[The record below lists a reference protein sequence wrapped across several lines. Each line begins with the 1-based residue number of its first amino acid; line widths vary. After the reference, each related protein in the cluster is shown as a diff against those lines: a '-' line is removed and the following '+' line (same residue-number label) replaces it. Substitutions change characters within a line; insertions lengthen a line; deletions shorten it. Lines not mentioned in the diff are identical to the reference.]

1 VTTTLDHLVIGA
13 ADLQQGVRWCEQHF
27 GVTPGP
33 GGRHAFMGTHNRLLN
48 ITSAEFP
55 AAYLEIIAI
64 DPDAPAPQRPRWF
77 GLDEPALHDALRQR
91 PRLLHLVA
99 RCAELDSTRAALAA
113 AGAEIGPAVNA
124 QRAAPGGVLR
134 WRISVPDDG
143 RLRFGGALPTL
154 IEWHGSHPT
163 DDMAQS
169 GLALR
174 CLTLAGLPD
183 ALAAALD
190 LGAVQWGSGGAA
202 LRADFDTPRG
212 RVELRSD

>member
-1 VTTTLDHLVIGA
+1 
-13 ADLQQGVRWCEQHF
+13 
-27 GVTPGP
+27 
-33 GGRHAFMGTHNRLLN
+33 
-48 ITSAEFP
+48 
-55 AAYLEIIAI
+55 
-64 DPDAPAPQRPRWF
+64 
-77 GLDEPALHDALRQR
+77 
-91 PRLLHLVA
+91 VA
-99 RCAELDSTRAALAA
+99 RCAELDRTRAALAA
-113 AGAEIGPAVNA
+113 AGAVIGPAVNA

-163 DDMAQS
+163 DDMAPS